1 MPDIMPTDLVATE
14 SLSDRTVVLSWN
26 IDDTQGAITGY
37 RIEYGVTIE
46 GEEVQTYS
54 ENHQQDTAD
63 TTYTTEELQK
73 ATAYSFKVTA
83 LTLSDSV
90 DVPPS
95 DHGEALTSVT
105 ITQEPN

>member
-54 ENHQQDTAD
+54 ENHQ
-63 TTYTTEELQK
+63 
-73 ATAYSFKVTA
+73 
-83 LTLSDSV
+83 
-90 DVPPS
+90 
-95 DHGEALTSVT
+95 
-105 ITQEPN
+105 